1 LLQTDKGSGSLRGYG
16 RPGLNMR
23 IVTLFEEQAFAST
36 NGNPLLMMHKVG
48 DLPKGANRP
57 SFMFRLLHCGG
68 C

>member
-1 LLQTDKGSGSLRGYG
+1 
-16 RPGLNMR
+16 MR